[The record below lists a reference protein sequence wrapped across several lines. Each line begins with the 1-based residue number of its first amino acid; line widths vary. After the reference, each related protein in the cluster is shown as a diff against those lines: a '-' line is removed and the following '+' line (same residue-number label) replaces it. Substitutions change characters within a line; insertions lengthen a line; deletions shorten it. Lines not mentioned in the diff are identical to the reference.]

1 MKFEVYLNSARKL
14 LYIFSTFLIVTLRL
28 LYACHFGFDFSLPK
42 KMEWHYRVVKNYPKI
57 FNPSI
62 FFVLFMFSLV
72 SYFYQ
77 KSCAYPYPLNLRDFR
92 QNKDFWECLTLKLL
106 LIDLEDL
113 FEDWFQRFHLKILIW
128 RLIWKQGFH
137 TACLILDGF
146 EFFSAKV
153 SFFSNLPFC
162 F

>member
-1 MKFEVYLNSARKL
+1 
-14 LYIFSTFLIVTLRL
+14 
-28 LYACHFGFDFSLPK
+28 
-42 KMEWHYRVVKNYPKI
+42 MEWHYRVVKNYPKI

-137 TACLILDGF
+137 TAFWFWMASNFLVQKSP
-146 EFFSAKV
+146 FFLTYHFVFNLVK
-153 SFFSNLPFC
+153 SFFKRAVQNPNTSDVGKYQSQI
-162 F
+162 